1 MTTPATCS
9 PAWRDRRTVFGPA
22 AAPSQRPHVAAPS
35 RSWRWI
41 FPRGSQYNRTVPS
54 PRPRARVSLLGGVL
68 AAGIIA
74 LSPALAAAQA
84 PAGPGAVKPATQPP
98 AKPAPADKNAGKPGG
113 KKIISLDDEFL
124 VEGQLEK
131 PSAFYVLRRSSTDYD
146 WARLGATFTPL
157 VLESAWDPL
166 F

>member
-1 MTTPATCS
+1 MTTPATRS
-9 PAWRDRRTVFGPA
+9 PAWQDHHAVFGPA
-22 AAPSQRPHVAAPS
+22 AAPSQRRHAAA
-35 RSWRWI
+35 RSSCRRWI
-41 FPRGSQYNRTVPS
+41 FPRRSQYNRTVPS
-54 PRPRARVSLLGGVL
+54 PRPSVSASTLCWAL
-68 AAGIIA
+68 AAGLVA
-74 LSPALAAAQA
+74 LSPAQAAAQA
-84 PAGPGAVKPATQPP
+84 PAGSGAVKPATQPP
-98 AKPAPADKNAGKPGG
+98 KAAPADKTASKPGG
-113 KKIISLDDEFL
+113 KKIISLEDEFL